1 MKSKTLR
8 VSSRRVF
15 LRVPHNTFTLDIL
28 YDIQYH
34 VTIGDNMENDEL
46 VQNMLL
52 ELRRGVISI
61 AVLSQLSKEEYGY
74 SLLKALSDKGLEVDQ
89 STLYPL
95 LRRLEAQ
102 GLLQSDWRIADEARP
117 RRYYVISTQGKAVLA
132 KLKKEWST
140 MTATLSQM
148 LS

>member
-1 MKSKTLR
+1 
-8 VSSRRVF
+8 
-15 LRVPHNTFTLDIL
+15 
-28 YDIQYH
+28 
-34 VTIGDNMENDEL
+34 MENDEL

-52 ELRRGVISI
+52 ELRRGTLSI
-61 AVLSQLSKEEYGY
+61 AVLSQLSTDEYGY

-95 LRRLEAQ
+95 LRRLESQ
-102 GLLQSDWRIADEARP
+102 GLLQSDWRIVDEARP
-117 RRYYVISTQGKAVLA
+117 RRYYIISAQGKAVLS

-140 MTATLSQM
+140 MVETIQKM

>member
-1 MKSKTLR
+1 
-8 VSSRRVF
+8 
-15 LRVPHNTFTLDIL
+15 
-28 YDIQYH
+28 
-34 VTIGDNMENDEL
+34 MENDEL

-52 ELRRGVISI
+52 ELRRGTLSI
-61 AVLSQLSKEEYGY
+61 AVLSQLSTDEYGY

-95 LRRLEAQ
+95 LRRLESQ
-102 GLLQSDWRIADEARP
+102 GLLQSDWRIVDEARP
-117 RRYYVISTQGKAVLA
+117 RRYYIISAQGKAVLS

-140 MTATLSQM
+140 MVETFQKM